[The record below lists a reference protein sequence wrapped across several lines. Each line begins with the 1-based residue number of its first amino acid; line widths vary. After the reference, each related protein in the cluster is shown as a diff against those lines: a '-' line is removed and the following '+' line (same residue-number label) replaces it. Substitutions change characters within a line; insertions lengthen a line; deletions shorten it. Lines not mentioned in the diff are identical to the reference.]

1 MCAETGHLEHVPE
14 DTRDVFTRDSV
25 PLPDHKSHATPERA
39 HKASASPLPAAVGQQ
54 LSSVQIML
62 DFPKDPVFPELHGLS
77 SGHQPCIVEHSSG
90 FKRVSNVAIR
100 DNRNGNFLLNCPNTV
115 VLSVSVKQA
124 GAGASVNSQSL
135 NATLFGQLG
144 NLYAVTVFGSQPV
157 RILRVTGTS
166 TALTTAVRIDFT
178 VGVLQEA
185 EPASLRFTFSPG
197 IPY

>member
-14 DTRDVFTRDSV
+14 DTRRRVTRDSV
-25 PLPDHKSHATPERA
+25 PFCLTIKVMQFPNVRTKQALHLCQRQR
-39 HKASASPLPAAVGQQ
+39 GQQ

-62 DFPKDPVFPELHGLS
+62 DFPKDPGSSLS
-77 SGHQPCIVEHSSG
+77 CTAYHQGISPCIVEHSSG

-115 VLSVSVKQA
+115 VLSVSVKQT

-144 NLYAVTVFGSQPV
+144 NLYAVTVF
-157 RILRVTGTS
+157 
-166 TALTTAVRIDFT
+166 
-178 VGVLQEA
+178 
-185 EPASLRFTFSPG
+185 RFPNRCES
-197 IPY
+197 